1 MRMLGVSLWG
11 KPVLCKN
18 EPTVSGYVAWRGA
31 QKEVLIFHLY
41 NLSKWV
47 LAVCLKYFIGTD
59 FFTKKG
65 RLSALSRIL

>member
-31 QKEVLIFHLY
+31 QSEVLIFHPNGGLPEILY
-41 NLSKWV
+41 RYRFFHQKRAFVSAVEDRVV
-47 LAVCLKYFIGTD
+47 LY
-59 FFTKKG
+59 
-65 RLSALSRIL
+65 